1 MKKENI
7 ALFRLTHEV
16 DKIVY
21 LDLLGYRVVVRIWLD
36 IQMGSLGNV
45 KMVRP
50 GRA

>member
-7 ALFRLTHEV
+7 TLFGLAHEV
-16 DKIVY
+16 DEIVD
-21 LDLLGYRVVVRIWLD
+21 LDLLGYRVVVRIWLGV
-36 IQMGSLGNV
+36 QMGSLGNV